1 MNTKAQILRYWRAAE
16 IFNPQSVPDI
26 DLKPGKRT
34 KQTDRLTPDDLL
46 APWQPGFTRLPAAG
60 KDCVWRHDV
69 YGGVYLVRRV
79 REFLESIFGQDPQSF
94 DSRLDSLSACFLI
107 RVDHDGRPLF
117 DTFVLSACVWAWGR
131 TVAPGPDSPAWLD
144 GFEPFAADFL
154 IKLRQIFAVPDDDD
168 EGKALLANELDVG
181 RKLTLADIDAIT
193 ALLFEEI
200 GLVEE
205 VPDERARIRSRQVE
219 AGKEYKI
226 DRADFLNSFFVDD
239 LTRVAD
245 AFEQNNTGAALSA
258 YLRPDSEIDNA
269 ARIDTRQSVDTM
281 YQTLAPERYP
291 SGRWPA
297 SGHHPLVFSQQFA
310 INRMIHEL
318 DDDAGIFSVNGPPG
332 TGKTT
337 LLRDLVA
344 HIVVK
349 RAERLASLRRP
360 EDAFD
365 GVGGWGSGNRQRT
378 IHLWK
383 PEFSGFEIVV
393 ASANNGAVENI
404 TLELPGA
411 DAIDD
416 IWKPSVDYFPDL
428 AARALGGDKP
438 VWGLLAARLGNK
450 KNRTAFLRDVWWDEK
465 KEDRRTNDEPESEK
479 GLPGLVTWLGDHAKR
494 RPSIWRE
501 SVERFRQACAEE
513 SKLRTQ
519 REDWARQADALR
531 AARSRLGTLNALA
544 RERNRATANAAKAHE
559 IARTRHTAAIERVRQ
574 AHSQKNDHL
583 HARPGFFENLFS
595 FGRAH
600 RDWRIRFLACV
611 DAEQQAGDAMDAA
624 AGIVNQADVA
634 RRGAEQLERMT
645 HDEIALL
652 SDDITRLDAGLAQ
665 ARMVLGDHFIDRDC
679 ADRTDHDRELSS
691 PWTDRAWNDA
701 RAKVF
706 LEALNLH
713 QAFAAENAHIVRSN
727 LFGMVDILQ
736 GSVPGSVSRQAVK
749 SAWQTLFTVVPV
761 ISSTFASF
769 GRLFS
774 NLQREEIGWLLI
786 DEAGQGLPQAAVGAL
801 WRARRAVV
809 VGDPLQLEPILP
821 LPFTSQQA
829 LRTRFGVE
837 MTWTPG
843 RQSIQRLADRI
854 STVGTYLPDHEGNP
868 LWVSA
873 PLRVHRRCDFDM
885 FDVANKIAYNGM
897 MVFGTV
903 MRAEL
908 ALPGTT
914 WIHVEGRDAN
924 GHWVPDEGRAV
935 AMILDDLH
943 KHDDASGTIYVI
955 SPFREV
961 TQGLQDTL
969 GNRYGNVK
977 IGTIHTVQ
985 GKESDVVLLV
995 LGGHP
1000 DRPGAKAWA
1009 SEKPNLL
1016 NVAVSRAKRRLYV
1029 IGNRDAWRDYPFFS
1043 ECAVTLEHRTTWPG
1057 VAGHD
1062 TATLLRDEA

>member
-16 IFNPQSVPDI
+16 IFNPQSAPDI
-26 DLKPGKRT
+26 DLKSGKRT
-34 KQTDRLTPDDLL
+34 KQTDRVSRDDVL
-46 APWQPGFTRLPAAG
+46 APWQPGFKRLPAAEE
-60 KDCVWRHDV
+60 DSVWRHDV

-79 REFLESIFGQDPQSF
+79 REFLESIFGKDPQSF

-131 TVAPGPDSPAWLD
+131 TVTQGPDSPDWLS
-144 GFEPFAADFL
+144 GFEPFADDFL
-154 IKLRQIFAVPDDDD
+154 IQLRQMFAVPDDDE
-168 EGKALLANELDVG
+168 EGKALLAKELDIG
-181 RKLTLADIDAIT
+181 RKLTLGDVDAIT
-193 ALLFEEI
+193 VLLFKEI
-200 GLVEE
+200 GLAKE
-205 VPDERARIRSRQVE
+205 VPDERARIQSRQVE
-219 AGKEYKI
+219 TGKEYQV
-226 DRADFLNSFFVDD
+226 DRVDFLNSFFVDD
-239 LTRVAD
+239 LKRVAD
-245 AFEQNNTGAALSA
+245 AFERNDTGTALSS
-258 YLRPDSEIDNA
+258 YLTPDREIDSA
-269 ARIDTRQSVDTM
+269 ARTDTRKSVDTM
-281 YQTLAPERYP
+281 YDTLAPDRFP

-297 SGHHPLVFSQQFA
+297 NGHHPLVFSQQFA
-310 INRMIHEL
+310 INRMIREL
-318 DDDAGIFSVNGPPG
+318 DDGAGMFSVNGPPG

-344 HIVVK
+344 HVVVK
-349 RAERLASLRRP
+349 RAERLASLRSP

-365 GVGGWGSGNRQRT
+365 GVDGWESDNRQRA
-378 IHLWK
+378 IYLWK
-383 PEFSGFEIVV
+383 PEFAGFEIVV

-450 KNRTAFLRDVWWDEK
+450 TNRMAFLRDVWWDEK
-465 KEDRRTNDEPESEK
+465 KDDPKSGEEPKNEK
-479 GLPGLVTWLGDHAKR
+479 ALPGLFSWLGEHAKR
-494 RPSIWRE
+494 RPLMWRE
-501 SVERFRQACAEE
+501 SVARFRQACAEE
-513 SKLRTQ
+513 SKLRAQ
-519 REDWARQADALR
+519 REDWARQADVLR
-531 AARSRLGTLNALA
+531 AARSRLGALNALA
-544 RERNRATANAAKAHE
+544 RERNRATANAANAHE
-559 IARTRHTAAIERVRQ
+559 AAQTSHTAAIERASQ
-574 AHSQKNDHL
+574 ARTQKTDQL
-583 HARPGFFENLFS
+583 HARPGFFENVFS

-611 DAEQQAGDAMDAA
+611 DAEQQASEAMNTT
-624 AGIVNQADVA
+624 AGIANQADVA
-634 RRGAEQLERMT
+634 RRGAEKLERET
-645 HDEIALL
+645 HDEIALS
-652 SDDITRLDAGLAQ
+652 SDEIARLDAGLKP
-665 ARMVLGDHFIDRDC
+665 ARTILGKHFVDREHT
-679 ADRTDHDRELSS
+679 DRTDADQEQSS

-701 RAKVF
+701 RSKVF

-713 QAFAAENAHIVRSN
+713 QAFAAENAHIFRSN

-736 GSVPGSVSRQAVK
+736 GSVPGDISRQAVK
-749 SAWQTLFTVVPV
+749 SAWQTLFAVVPV

-774 NLQREEIGWLLI
+774 NLRREEIGWLLI

-829 LRTRFGVE
+829 LRARFGVE
-837 MTWTPG
+837 ETWTPG

-873 PLRVHRRCDFDM
+873 PLRVHRRCDCDM
-885 FDVANKIAYNGM
+885 FKVANKIAYNGM

-903 MRAEL
+903 TRPKL
-908 ALPGTT
+908 ALPDTT
-914 WIHVEGRDAN
+914 WIHVAGRDAN
-924 GHWVPDEGRAV
+924 GHWIPDEGRTV
-935 AMILDDLH
+935 ATILDDIH
-943 KHDDASGTIYVI
+943 AHEDASGTIYVI

-961 TQGLQDTL
+961 TQGLKDTL
-969 GNRYGNVK
+969 GSRYENVK

-985 GKESDVVLLV
+985 GKESDIVLLV

-1029 IGNRDAWRDYPFFS
+1029 IGNRDAWRDYPFFK
-1043 ECAVTLEHRTTWPG
+1043 ECAALLEHRTAWPG
-1057 VAGHD
+1057 VVGHD

>member
-1 MNTKAQILRYWRAAE
+1 MNTKAKILNYWRATE

-34 KQTDRLTPDDLL
+34 KQTDRVTPEDNL
-46 APWQPGFTRLPAAG
+46 APWQPGFKRLPAAEE
-60 KDCVWRHDV
+60 DSVWRHDI

-79 REFLESIFGQDPQSF
+79 REFLESIFGKDPQSF

-117 DTFVLSACVWAWGR
+117 DTFVVSACAWAWGR
-131 TVAPGPDSPAWLD
+131 TITLGPDSPGWLN
-144 GFEPFAADFL
+144 GFELFADDFL
-154 IKLRQIFAVPDDDD
+154 IKLRQIFAVPDDDE
-168 EGKALLANELDVG
+168 EGKALLAQKIDVG
-181 RKLTLADIDAIT
+181 RKLTLGDVDAIT
-193 ALLFEEI
+193 ELLFKEI
-200 GLVEE
+200 GLTKE
-205 VPDERARIRSRQVE
+205 VPDERARIQSRQV
-219 AGKEYKI
+219 ATSKEYQV

-239 LTRVAD
+239 LKRVAD
-245 AFEQNNTGAALSA
+245 AFERNDTGAALSS
-258 YLRPDSEIDNA
+258 YLSPDSEIDNA
-269 ARIDTRQSVDTM
+269 ARNDTRQSVDAM
-281 YQTLAPERYP
+281 YDALSPDRYP

-297 SGHHPLVFSQQFA
+297 NGHHPLVFSQQFA
-310 INRMIHEL
+310 INRMTREL
-318 DDDAGIFSVNGPPG
+318 DGGAGIFSVNGPPG

-344 HIVVK
+344 HIVVE
-349 RAERLASLRRP
+349 RAEKLASLRRP
-360 EDAFD
+360 EDAFNGID
-365 GVGGWGSGNRQRT
+365 GWGSDNRQRT

-416 IWKPSVDYFPDL
+416 IWKPSINYFPDL
-428 AARALGGDKP
+428 AARALGDDKP

-450 KNRTAFLRDVWWDEK
+450 TNRMAFLRDVWWDEK
-465 KEDRRTNDEPESEK
+465 KDERRSNDEPASEK
-479 GLPGLVTWLGDHAKR
+479 GLPGLLTWLGDHARR
-494 RPSIWRE
+494 RPSIWLE
-501 SVERFRQACAEE
+501 SVERFRRACSDE

-519 REDWARQADALR
+519 REDWARQADLLH
-531 AARSRLGTLNALA
+531 AARSRLGALRALA
-544 RERNRATANAAKAHE
+544 RDRNQATANAANAHE
-559 IARTRHTAAIERVRQ
+559 VARTRHTAAIERARQ
-574 AHSQKNDHL
+574 AHAQKIDHL
-583 HARPGFFENLFS
+583 HARPGFIENLFS

-611 DAEQQAGDAMDAA
+611 DTEKQAGDAMDAA
-624 AGIVNQADVA
+624 AGIVDQANVA
-634 RRGAEQLERMT
+634 RQGAEQLEREA
-645 HDEIALL
+645 HAEITLL
-652 SDDITRLDAGLAQ
+652 ADDITRLDAGLVH
-665 ARMVLGDHFIDRDC
+665 ARAILGDHFVDRDC
-679 ADRTDHDRELSS
+679 TDHNRELSS

-713 QAFAAENAHIVRSN
+713 QAFAAENAHIFRSN

-736 GSVPGSVSRQAVK
+736 GSVPGGVSRQAVK

-769 GRLFS
+769 GRLFT

-829 LRTRFGVE
+829 LRTRFGVDA
-837 MTWTPG
+837 TWTPG

-854 STVGTYLPDHEGNP
+854 STVGTYLPDHEGNA

-873 PLRVHRRCDFDM
+873 PLRVHRRCDSAM
-885 FDVANKIAYNGM
+885 FNVANKIAYNGM

-903 MRAEL
+903 TRAKL
-908 ALPGTT
+908 ALPDTT
-914 WIHVEGRDAN
+914 WIHVEGRDAH
-924 GHWVPDEGRAV
+924 GHWIPDEGRVV
-935 AMILDDLH
+935 ATILDDIH
-943 KHDDASGTIYVI
+943 AHDDVSGTIYVI

-1000 DRPGAKAWA
+1000 ERHGAKAWA

-1016 NVAVSRAKRRLYV
+1016 NVAVSRAKRILYV

-1057 VAGHD
+1057 VARHG
-1062 TATLLRDEA
+1062 ATILLRDEA